1 MLKRASFVEVNTHSL
16 RHNFNAVK
24 NIVPKDAC
32 VMAVVKANAYGA
44 GALKAS
50 EIFLQEGANYLGVAT
65 LDEALE
71 LRSHFSQTPILILGY
86 SPNANAS
93 MLIDND
99 LSAMVFSLEQAEI
112 FSQMALKAKKRLK
125 VHLKIDTGMHRLGL
139 EPNFKSIETIKKIR
153 ALKGLEV
160 EGIFTH
166 LSNADANI
174 KTHAKNQ
181 MKAFNAFLEQL
192 LDQKIEFQYRH
203 AYNSAGIL
211 SLCNGN
217 ENRLLNLYRPGIM
230 LYGFYPSNEMKE
242 SSQTILKNVIS
253 LKARIVQIKRVKKG
267 EFIGYGEHFYTNEE
281 TLVGVLALGYADGLV
296 RALGNRIQVAI
307 NNQLAP
313 LIGKVCMDQCFVKLN
328 NIEAKE
334 GDEVILFG
342 DKSTKANDASEI
354 ATLLNTIPYEVIS
367 TLSKRLERV
376 YVWNKIM

>member
-1 MLKRASFVEVNTHSL
+1 MLKRASFVEVNSASL
-16 RHNFNAVK
+16 RHNFSAVK
-24 NIVPKDAC
+24 SIVPKDAHI
-32 VMAVVKANAYGA
+32 MAVVKANAYGA
-44 GALKAS
+44 GAIKAS

-71 LRSHFSQTPILILGY
+71 LRSHFSKTPILILGY
-86 SPNANAS
+86 SPNSNAS

-99 LSAMVFSLEQAEI
+99 LSAMIFSLEQAEV
-112 FSQMALKAKKRLK
+112 FSQMALKSQKRLK
-125 VHLKIDTGMHRLGL
+125 IHLKIDTGMHRLGL
-139 EPNFKSIETIKKIR
+139 EPNFKSIEIIKKIR

-166 LSNADANI
+166 LSNADAKI

-192 LDQKIEFQYRH
+192 LNQKIEFQYRH

-217 ENRLLNLYRPGIM
+217 ENRFLNLYRPGIM
-230 LYGFYPSNEMKE
+230 LYGFYPSNGMKE
-242 SSQTILKNVIS
+242 TCPTILKNVIS
-253 LKARIVQIKRVKKG
+253 LKAQIVQIRSVKKG

-281 TLVGVLALGYADGLV
+281 TLVGVLALGYADGLM
-296 RALGNRIQVAI
+296 RALGNRIQVVI

-328 NIEAKE
+328 NIQAKE
-334 GDEVILFG
+334 GDEIILFG
-342 DKSTKANDASEI
+342 DKSAKANDASEI
-354 ATLLNTIPYEVIS
+354 AALLNTIPYETIS

-376 YVWNKIM
+376 YI

>member
-16 RHNFNAVK
+16 RYNFHAVK
-24 NIVPKDAC
+24 SIVPKDAC

-71 LRSHFSQTPILILGY
+71 LRSHFSKTPILILGY
-86 SPNANAS
+86 SPNTNAS

-99 LSAMVFSLEQAEI
+99 LSAMVFSLEQAEV
-112 FSQMALKAKKRLK
+112 FSQVALKSQKRLK

-139 EPNFKSIETIKKIR
+139 EPTFKSIETIKKIR

-192 LDQKIEFQYRH
+192 LNQKIEFKYRH

-328 NIEAKE
+328 DIEAKE

-354 ATLLNTIPYEVIS
+354 ATLLNTIPYETIS

-376 YVWNKIM
+376 YV

>member
-1 MLKRASFVEVNTHSL
+1 MLKRASFVEVNTASL

-24 NIVPKDAC
+24 SIVPKDAC

-86 SPNANAS
+86 SPNTNAS
-93 MLIDND
+93 ILIDND
-99 LSAMVFSLEQAEI
+99 LSAMVFSLEQAEV
-112 FSQMALKAKKRLK
+112 FSQVALKSQKRLK
-125 VHLKIDTGMHRLGL
+125 IHLKIDTGMHRLGL
-139 EPNFKSIETIKKIR
+139 EPTFKSIETIKKIR

-281 TLVGVLALGYADGLV
+281 TLVGTLALGYADGLV
-296 RALGNRIQVAI
+296 RDLGNRIQVAI

-342 DKSTKANDASEI
+342 DKSAKANDASEI
-354 ATLLNTIPYEVIS
+354 ATLLNTIPYETIS

-376 YVWNKIM
+376 YI

>member
-1 MLKRASFVEVNTHSL
+1 MLKRASFVEVNTASL
-16 RHNFNAVK
+16 RHNFGAVK
-24 NIVPKDAC
+24 SIVPKDAHI
-32 VMAVVKANAYGA
+32 MAVVKANAYGA
-44 GALKAS
+44 GAIKAS

-71 LRSHFSQTPILILGY
+71 LRSHFSKTPILILGY

-99 LSAMVFSLEQAEI
+99 LSAMIFSLEQAEV
-112 FSQMALKAKKRLK
+112 FSQMALKSQKRLK
-125 VHLKIDTGMHRLGL
+125 IHLKIDTGMHRLGL
-139 EPNFKSIETIKKIR
+139 EPNFKSIEIIKKIC

-166 LSNADANI
+166 LSNADAKI

-181 MKAFNAFLEQL
+181 MKSFNAFLEQL

-217 ENRLLNLYRPGIM
+217 ENRFLNLYRPGIM
-230 LYGFYPSNEMKE
+230 LYGFYPSNGMKE
-242 SSQTILKNVIS
+242 SCPTILKNVIS
-253 LKARIVQIKRVKKG
+253 LKAQIVQIRSVKKG

-281 TLVGVLALGYADGLV
+281 TLVGVLALGYADGLM

-328 NIEAKE
+328 NIQAKE

-342 DKSTKANDASEI
+342 DKSAKANDASEI
-354 ATLLNTIPYEVIS
+354 AALLNTIPYETIS

-376 YVWNKIM
+376 YI

>member
-1 MLKRASFVEVNTHSL
+1 MLKRASFVEVNTTSL
-16 RHNFNAVK
+16 RHNFSAVK
-24 NIVPKDAC
+24 SIVPKDAC

-71 LRSHFSQTPILILGY
+71 LRYHFSKTPILILGY

-99 LSAMVFSLEQAEI
+99 LSVMVFSLEQAEI

-125 VHLKIDTGMHRLGL
+125 IHLKIDTGMHRLGL
-139 EPNFKSIETIKKIR
+139 EPNFKSIEIIKKIR
-153 ALKGLEV
+153 ALKGLEI

-192 LDQKIEFQYRH
+192 LNQKIEFQYRH

-217 ENRLLNLYRPGIM
+217 ENRFLNLYRPGIM
-230 LYGFYPSNEMKE
+230 LYGFYPSNGMKE
-242 SSQTILKNVIS
+242 SCPTILKNVIS
-253 LKARIVQIKRVKKG
+253 LKAQIVQIRSVKKG

-281 TLVGVLALGYADGLV
+281 TLVGVLALGYADGLM

-328 NIEAKE
+328 NIQAKE

-342 DKSTKANDASEI
+342 DKSAKANDASEI
-354 ATLLNTIPYEVIS
+354 AALLNTIAYETIS

-376 YVWNKIM
+376 YV

>member
-1 MLKRASFVEVNTHSL
+1 MLKRASFVEVNSASL
-16 RHNFNAVK
+16 RHNFSTVK
-24 NIVPKDAC
+24 SIVPKDAHI
-32 VMAVVKANAYGA
+32 MAVVKANAYGA
-44 GALKAS
+44 GAIKAS

-71 LRSHFSQTPILILGY
+71 LRSHFSKTPILILGY
-86 SPNANAS
+86 SPNSNAS

-99 LSAMVFSLEQAEI
+99 LSAMIFSLEQAEV
-112 FSQMALKAKKRLK
+112 FSQMALKSQKRLK

-153 ALKGLEV
+153 ALKGLEI

-166 LSNADANI
+166 LSNADAKI

-230 LYGFYPSNEMKE
+230 LYGFYPSNGMKE
-242 SSQTILKNVIS
+242 SCPTILKNVIS
-253 LKARIVQIKRVKKG
+253 LKARIVQIRSVKKG

-281 TLVGVLALGYADGLV
+281 TLVGVLALGYADGLM
-296 RALGNRIQVAI
+296 RTLGNRIQVAI

-328 NIEAKE
+328 NIQAKE

-342 DKSTKANDASEI
+342 DKSAKANDASEI
-354 ATLLNTIPYEVIS
+354 AALLNTIAYETIS

-376 YVWNKIM
+376 YI

>member
-1 MLKRASFVEVNTHSL
+1 MLKRASFVEVNTASL

-24 NIVPKDAC
+24 SIVPKDAHI
-32 VMAVVKANAYGA
+32 MAVVKANAYGA
-44 GALKAS
+44 GAIKAS

-71 LRSHFSQTPILILGY
+71 LRSHFPKTPILILGY

-112 FSQMALKAKKRLK
+112 FSQMALKSQKRLK

-153 ALKGLEV
+153 ALKGLEI

-166 LSNADANI
+166 LSNADTKI

-217 ENRLLNLYRPGIM
+217 ENRFLNLYRPGIM

-242 SSQTILKNVIS
+242 SCPTILKNVIS

-281 TLVGVLALGYADGLV
+281 TLVGVLALGYADGLM
-296 RALGNRIQVAI
+296 RALGNRIQVVI

-328 NIEAKE
+328 DIQAKE

-342 DKSTKANDASEI
+342 DKSAKANDASEI
-354 ATLLNTIPYEVIS
+354 AVLLNTIAYETIS

-376 YVWNKIM
+376 YI

>member
-1 MLKRASFVEVNTHSL
+1 MLKRASFVEVNSASL
-16 RHNFNAVK
+16 RHNFSAVK
-24 NIVPKDAC
+24 SIIPKDAHI
-32 VMAVVKANAYGA
+32 MAVVKANAYGA
-44 GALKAS
+44 GAIKAS

-71 LRSHFSQTPILILGY
+71 LRSHFSKTPILILGY
-86 SPNANAS
+86 SPNSNAS

-99 LSAMVFSLEQAEI
+99 LSAMIFSLEQAEV
-112 FSQMALKAKKRLK
+112 FSQMALKSQKRLK
-125 VHLKIDTGMHRLGL
+125 IHLKIDTGMHRLGL

-217 ENRLLNLYRPGIM
+217 ENRFLNLYRPGIM
-230 LYGFYPSNEMKE
+230 LYGFYPSNGMKE
-242 SSQTILKNVIS
+242 TCPTILKNVIS
-253 LKARIVQIKRVKKG
+253 LKAQIVQIRSVKKG
-267 EFIGYGEHFYTNEE
+267 EFIGYGEHFYTNKE
-281 TLVGVLALGYADGLV
+281 TLVGVLALGYADGLM

-313 LIGKVCMDQCFVKLN
+313 LIGKVCMDQCFIKLN
-328 NIEAKE
+328 NIQAKE

-342 DKSTKANDASEI
+342 DKSAKANDASEI
-354 ATLLNTIPYEVIS
+354 AALLNTIPYETIS
-367 TLSKRLERV
+367 TLSKRLERI
-376 YVWNKIM
+376 YI

>member
-1 MLKRASFVEVNTHSL
+1 MLKRASFVEVDTASL
-16 RHNFNAVK
+16 RHNFSAVK
-24 NIVPKDAC
+24 SIVPKDAC

-44 GALKAS
+44 GAIKAS

-71 LRSHFSQTPILILGY
+71 LRSHFPKTPILILGY
-86 SPNANAS
+86 SPNTNAS
-93 MLIDND
+93 MLVDND
-99 LSAMVFSLEQAEI
+99 LSAMVFSLEQAEV
-112 FSQMALKAKKRLK
+112 FSQAALKSQKRLK
-125 VHLKIDTGMHRLGL
+125 VHIKIDTGMHRLGL
-139 EPNFKSIETIKKIR
+139 EPNFKSIEIIKKIR
-153 ALKGLEV
+153 ALKGLEI

-166 LSNADANI
+166 LSNADAKI

-253 LKARIVQIKRVKKG
+253 LKAQIVQIRSVKKG

-281 TLVGVLALGYADGLV
+281 TLVGVLALGYADGLA

-328 NIEAKE
+328 DIQAKE

-342 DKSTKANDASEI
+342 DKSAKANDASEI
-354 ATLLNTIPYEVIS
+354 AALLNTIAYETIS

-376 YVWNKIM
+376 YI

>member
-24 NIVPKDAC
+24 SIVPKDAC

-44 GALKAS
+44 GAIKAS

-71 LRSHFSQTPILILGY
+71 LRSHFPKTPILILGY

-99 LSAMVFSLEQAEI
+99 LSAMVFSLEQAEV
-112 FSQMALKAKKRLK
+112 FSQMALKSQKRLK

-139 EPNFKSIETIKKIR
+139 EPNFKSIEIIKKIR
-153 ALKGLEV
+153 ALKGLEI

-166 LSNADANI
+166 LSNADAKI

-230 LYGFYPSNEMKE
+230 LYGFYPSNGMKE
-242 SSQTILKNVIS
+242 SCPTILKNVIS
-253 LKARIVQIKRVKKG
+253 LKAQIVQIRSVKKG

-281 TLVGVLALGYADGLV
+281 TLVGVLALGYADGLA
-296 RALGNRIQVAI
+296 RALGNRIQVVI
-307 NNQLAP
+307 NNQSAP

-328 NIEAKE
+328 GIEAKE

-342 DKSTKANDASEI
+342 DKSAKANDASEI
-354 ATLLNTIPYEVIS
+354 AALLNTIAYETIS

-376 YVWNKIM
+376 YI

>member
-1 MLKRASFVEVNTHSL
+1 MLKRASFVEVNTASL
-16 RHNFNAVK
+16 RHNFSAVK
-24 NIVPKDAC
+24 SIIPKDAHI
-32 VMAVVKANAYGA
+32 MAVVKANAYGA
-44 GALKAS
+44 GAIKAS
-50 EIFLQEGANYLGVAT
+50 EIFLQEGANYLGVAA

-71 LRSHFSQTPILILGY
+71 LRSHFPKTPILILGY

-99 LSAMVFSLEQAEI
+99 LSAMVFSLEQAEV

-139 EPNFKSIETIKKIR
+139 EPNFKSIEIIKKIR
-153 ALKGLEV
+153 ALKGLEI

-166 LSNADANI
+166 LSNADAKI

-192 LDQKIEFQYRH
+192 LNQKIEFQYRH

-217 ENRLLNLYRPGIM
+217 ENRFLNLYRPGIM

-242 SSQTILKNVIS
+242 SCPTILKNVVS
-253 LKARIVQIKRVKKG
+253 LKAQIVQIRSVKKG

-281 TLVGVLALGYADGLV
+281 TLVGTLALGYADGLV
-296 RALGNRIQVAI
+296 RDLGNRIQVAI

-342 DKSTKANDASEI
+342 DKSARANDASEI
-354 ATLLNTIPYEVIS
+354 AALLNTIAYETIS

-376 YVWNKIM
+376 YI

>member
-16 RHNFNAVK
+16 RHNFHAVK

-86 SPNANAS
+86 SPNTNAS

-99 LSAMVFSLEQAEI
+99 LSAMVFSLEQAEV
-112 FSQMALKAKKRLK
+112 FSQMALKSQKRLK
-125 VHLKIDTGMHRLGL
+125 IHLKIDTGMHRLGL
-139 EPNFKSIETIKKIR
+139 EPTFKSIETIKKIR

-166 LSNADANI
+166 LSNADAKI

-192 LDQKIEFQYRH
+192 LNQKIEFQYRH

-342 DKSTKANDASEI
+342 DKNAKANDASEI
-354 ATLLNTIPYEVIS
+354 AALLNTIPYETIS

-376 YVWNKIM
+376 YV

>member
-1 MLKRASFVEVNTHSL
+1 MLKRVSFVEVDTASL
-16 RHNFNAVK
+16 RHNFGTVK
-24 NIVPKDAC
+24 RIVPKDAHI
-32 VMAVVKANAYGA
+32 MAVVKANAYGA
-44 GALKAS
+44 GAIKAS

-71 LRSHFSQTPILILGY
+71 LRSHFSKTPILILGY
-86 SPNANAS
+86 SPNSNAS

-99 LSAMVFSLEQAEI
+99 LSTMIFSLEQAEV
-112 FSQMALKAKKRLK
+112 FSQMALKSQKRLK

-166 LSNADANI
+166 LSNADAKI

-230 LYGFYPSNEMKE
+230 LYGFYPSNGMKE
-242 SSQTILKNVIS
+242 SCPTILKNVIS
-253 LKARIVQIKRVKKG
+253 LKAQIVQIRSVKKG

-281 TLVGVLALGYADGLV
+281 TLVGVLALGYADGLM
-296 RALGNRIQVAI
+296 RTLGNRIQVAI

-328 NIEAKE
+328 NIQAKE

-354 ATLLNTIPYEVIS
+354 AALLNTIPYETIS
-367 TLSKRLERV
+367 TLSKRLERI
-376 YVWNKIM
+376 YI

>member
-1 MLKRASFVEVNTHSL
+1 MLKRASFVEVNSASL
-16 RHNFNAVK
+16 RHNFSAVK
-24 NIVPKDAC
+24 SIVPKDAHI
-32 VMAVVKANAYGA
+32 MAVVKANAYGA
-44 GALKAS
+44 GAIKAS

-71 LRSHFSQTPILILGY
+71 LRSYFSKTPILILGY
-86 SPNANAS
+86 SPNSNAS

-99 LSAMVFSLEQAEI
+99 LSAMVFSLEQAEV
-112 FSQMALKAKKRLK
+112 FSQMALKSQKRLK
-125 VHLKIDTGMHRLGL
+125 IHLKIDTGMHRLGL

-166 LSNADANI
+166 LSNADAKI

-192 LDQKIEFQYRH
+192 LEQKIEFQYRH

-242 SSQTILKNVIS
+242 TCPTILKNVVS
-253 LKARIVQIKRVKKG
+253 LKAQIVQIRSVKKG

-281 TLVGVLALGYADGLV
+281 TLVGTLALGYADGLV
-296 RALGNRIQVAI
+296 RDLGNRIQVAI

-328 NIEAKE
+328 NIQAKE

-342 DKSTKANDASEI
+342 DKSAKANDASEI
-354 ATLLNTIPYEVIS
+354 AALLNTIAYETIS

-376 YVWNKIM
+376 YI

>member
-1 MLKRASFVEVNTHSL
+1 MLKRASFVEVNTASL
-16 RHNFNAVK
+16 RHNFSAVK
-24 NIVPKDAC
+24 NIVPKDAHI
-32 VMAVVKANAYGA
+32 MAVVKANAYGA
-44 GALKAS
+44 GATKAS
-50 EIFLQEGANYLGVAT
+50 EIFLQEGAHYLGVAT

-71 LRSHFSQTPILILGY
+71 LRSHFPKTPILILGY
-86 SPNANAS
+86 SPNSNAP

-99 LSAMVFSLEQAEI
+99 LSAMIFSLEQAEV
-112 FSQMALKAKKRLK
+112 FSQMALKSQKRLK

-139 EPNFKSIETIKKIR
+139 EPNFKNIEIIKKIR
-153 ALKGLEV
+153 TLKGLEI

-166 LSNADANI
+166 LSNADAKI

-230 LYGFYPSNEMKE
+230 LYGFYPSNGMKE
-242 SSQTILKNVIS
+242 SCPTILKNVIS
-253 LKARIVQIKRVKKG
+253 LKAQIVQIRSVKKG

-313 LIGKVCMDQCFVKLN
+313 LIGKVCMDQCFIKLN

-342 DKSTKANDASEI
+342 DKSAKANDANQI
-354 ATLLNTIPYEVIS
+354 ATLLNTIPYETIS

-376 YVWNKIM
+376 YI

>member
-1 MLKRASFVEVNTHSL
+1 MLKRASFVEVNSASL
-16 RHNFNAVK
+16 RHNFSAVK
-24 NIVPKDAC
+24 SIVPKDTHI
-32 VMAVVKANAYGA
+32 MAVVKANAYGA
-44 GALKAS
+44 GAIKAS

-71 LRSHFSQTPILILGY
+71 LRSHFPKTPILILGY
-86 SPNANAS
+86 SPNSNAS

-99 LSAMVFSLEQAEI
+99 LSAMVFSLEQAKV

-125 VHLKIDTGMHRLGL
+125 IHLKIDTGMHRLGL
-139 EPNFKSIETIKKIR
+139 EPNFKSIEIIKKIR

-166 LSNADANI
+166 LSNADAKI

-192 LDQKIEFQYRH
+192 FNQKIEFQYRH

-217 ENRLLNLYRPGIM
+217 ENRFLNLYRPGIM
-230 LYGFYPSNEMKE
+230 LYGFYPSSGMKE
-242 SSQTILKNVIS
+242 SCPTILKNVIS
-253 LKARIVQIKRVKKG
+253 LKAQIVQIRSVKKG

-281 TLVGVLALGYADGLV
+281 TLVGVLALGYADGLM

-328 NIEAKE
+328 NIQAKE

-342 DKSTKANDASEI
+342 DKSAKANDASEI
-354 ATLLNTIPYEVIS
+354 ATLLNTIAYETIS

-376 YVWNKIM
+376 YI

>member
-1 MLKRASFVEVNTHSL
+1 MLKRASFVEVNTASL

-24 NIVPKDAC
+24 SIVPKDAC

-86 SPNANAS
+86 SPNTNAS

-99 LSAMVFSLEQAEI
+99 LSTMVFSLEQAEV
-112 FSQMALKAKKRLK
+112 FSQMALKSQKRLK
-125 VHLKIDTGMHRLGL
+125 IHLKIDTGMHRLGL
-139 EPNFKSIETIKKIR
+139 EPTFKSIETIKKIR

-192 LDQKIEFQYRH
+192 LNQKIEFKYRH

-217 ENRLLNLYRPGIM
+217 ENRFLNLYRPGIM

-328 NIEAKE
+328 DIEAKE

-342 DKSTKANDASEI
+342 DKSAKANDASEI

-376 YVWNKIM
+376 YV

>member
-1 MLKRASFVEVNTHSL
+1 MLKRASFVEVNSASL
-16 RHNFNAVK
+16 RHNFSTVK
-24 NIVPKDAC
+24 SIVPKDAHI
-32 VMAVVKANAYGA
+32 MAVVKANAYGA
-44 GALKAS
+44 GAIKAS

-71 LRSHFSQTPILILGY
+71 LRSHFSKTPILILGY
-86 SPNANAS
+86 SPNSNAS

-99 LSAMVFSLEQAEI
+99 LSAMIFSLEQAEV
-112 FSQMALKAKKRLK
+112 FSQMALKSQKRLK
-125 VHLKIDTGMHRLGL
+125 IHLKIDTGMHRLGL
-139 EPNFKSIETIKKIR
+139 EPNFKSIEIIKKIR

-166 LSNADANI
+166 LSNADAKI

-192 LDQKIEFQYRH
+192 LNQKIEFQYRH

-230 LYGFYPSNEMKE
+230 LYGFYPSNGMKE
-242 SSQTILKNVIS
+242 TCPTILKNVIS
-253 LKARIVQIKRVKKG
+253 LKAQIVQIRSVKKG

-281 TLVGVLALGYADGLV
+281 TLVGVLALGYADGLM

-328 NIEAKE
+328 NIQAKE

-342 DKSTKANDASEI
+342 DKSAKANDASEI
-354 ATLLNTIPYEVIS
+354 AMLLNTIPYETIS

-376 YVWNKIM
+376 YI

>member
-1 MLKRASFVEVNTHSL
+1 MLKRASFIEVNSASL
-16 RHNFNAVK
+16 RYNFSAVK
-24 NIVPKDAC
+24 SIVPKDAHI
-32 VMAVVKANAYGA
+32 MAVVKANAYGA
-44 GALKAS
+44 GAIKAS

-71 LRSHFSQTPILILGY
+71 LRSHFSKTPILILGY

-93 MLIDND
+93 MLVDND
-99 LSAMVFSLEQAEI
+99 LSAMIFSLEQAEV
-112 FSQMALKAKKRLK
+112 FSQMALKSQKRLK

-166 LSNADANI
+166 LSNADAKI

-230 LYGFYPSNEMKE
+230 LYGFYPSNGMKE
-242 SSQTILKNVIS
+242 SCPTILKNVIS
-253 LKARIVQIKRVKKG
+253 LKARIVQIRSVKKG

-281 TLVGVLALGYADGLV
+281 TLVGVLALGYADGLM

-328 NIEAKE
+328 DIQAKE

-342 DKSTKANDASEI
+342 DKSTRANDASEI
-354 ATLLNTIPYEVIS
+354 ATLLNTIPYETIS

-376 YVWNKIM
+376 YI

>member
-1 MLKRASFVEVNTHSL
+1 MLKRASFVEVNSTSL
-16 RHNFNAVK
+16 RHNFSAVK
-24 NIVPKDAC
+24 SIVPKDAHI
-32 VMAVVKANAYGA
+32 MAVVKANAYGA
-44 GALKAS
+44 GAIKAS

-71 LRSHFSQTPILILGY
+71 LHSHFSKTPILILGY
-86 SPNANAS
+86 SPNSNAS

-99 LSAMVFSLEQAEI
+99 LSATIFSLEQAEV
-112 FSQMALKAKKRLK
+112 FSQMALKSQKRLK
-125 VHLKIDTGMHRLGL
+125 IHLKIDTGMHRLGL
-139 EPNFKSIETIKKIR
+139 EPNFKSIEIIKKIC

-192 LDQKIEFQYRH
+192 LNQKIEFQYRH

-230 LYGFYPSNEMKE
+230 LYGFYPSYEMKE
-242 SSQTILKNVIS
+242 SCPTILKNVIS
-253 LKARIVQIKRVKKG
+253 LKAQIVQIRSVKKG

-281 TLVGVLALGYADGLV
+281 TLVGVLALGYADGLT

-328 NIEAKE
+328 NIQAKE

-342 DKSTKANDASEI
+342 DKSAKANDASEI
-354 ATLLNTIPYEVIS
+354 AALLNTIPYETIS

-376 YVWNKIM
+376 YI

>member
-1 MLKRASFVEVNTHSL
+1 MLKRASFVEVDTASL
-16 RHNFNAVK
+16 RHNFSAVK
-24 NIVPKDAC
+24 SIVPKDAHI
-32 VMAVVKANAYGA
+32 MAVVKANAYGA
-44 GALKAS
+44 GAIKAS

-71 LRSHFSQTPILILGY
+71 LRSHFSKTPILILGY
-86 SPNANAS
+86 SPNSNAS

-99 LSAMVFSLEQAEI
+99 LSAMIFSLEQAEV
-112 FSQMALKAKKRLK
+112 FSQMALKSQKRLK
-125 VHLKIDTGMHRLGL
+125 IHLKIDTGMHRLGL
-139 EPNFKSIETIKKIR
+139 EPNFKSIEIIKKICT
-153 ALKGLEV
+153 LKGLEV

-166 LSNADANI
+166 LGNADARI

-192 LDQKIEFQYRH
+192 FNQKIEFQYCH

-230 LYGFYPSNEMKE
+230 LYGFYPSNGMKE
-242 SSQTILKNVIS
+242 TCPTILKNVIS
-253 LKARIVQIKRVKKG
+253 LKAQIVQIRSVKKG

-281 TLVGVLALGYADGLV
+281 TLVGVLALGYADGLM

-328 NIEAKE
+328 NIQAKE

-342 DKSTKANDASEI
+342 DKSAKANDASEI
-354 ATLLNTIPYEVIS
+354 AALLNTIPYETIS

-376 YVWNKIM
+376 YI

>member
-1 MLKRASFVEVNTHSL
+1 MLKRASFVEVNSASL
-16 RHNFNAVK
+16 RHNFSAVK
-24 NIVPKDAC
+24 SIVPKDAHI
-32 VMAVVKANAYGA
+32 MAVVKANAYGA
-44 GALKAS
+44 GAIKAS

-71 LRSHFSQTPILILGY
+71 LRSHFPKTPILILGY
-86 SPNANAS
+86 SPNSNAS

-99 LSAMVFSLEQAEI
+99 LSAMVFSLEQAEV
-112 FSQMALKAKKRLK
+112 FSQMALKSQKRLK
-125 VHLKIDTGMHRLGL
+125 IHLKIDTGMHRLGL
-139 EPNFKSIETIKKIR
+139 EPNFKSIEIIKKIR
-153 ALKGLEV
+153 ALKGLEI

-166 LSNADANI
+166 LSNADARI

-230 LYGFYPSNEMKE
+230 LYGFYPSNGMKE
-242 SSQTILKNVIS
+242 TCPTILKNVIS
-253 LKARIVQIKRVKKG
+253 LKAQIVQIRSVKKG

-281 TLVGVLALGYADGLV
+281 TLVGVLALGYADGLM

-328 NIEAKE
+328 NIQAKE

-342 DKSTKANDASEI
+342 DKSAKANDASEI
-354 ATLLNTIPYEVIS
+354 AALLNTIAYETIS

-376 YVWNKIM
+376 YI

>member
-1 MLKRASFVEVNTHSL
+1 MLKRASFVEVDTASL
-16 RHNFNAVK
+16 RHNFSAVK
-24 NIVPKDAC
+24 SIVPRDAC

-44 GALKAS
+44 GAIKAS
-50 EIFLQEGANYLGVAT
+50 EIFLQEGANYLGVAA

-71 LRSHFSQTPILILGY
+71 LRSHFSKTPILILGY

-99 LSAMVFSLEQAEI
+99 LSAMIFSLEQAEV
-112 FSQMALKAKKRLK
+112 FSQIALKAKKRLK

-139 EPNFKSIETIKKIR
+139 EPNFKSIEIIKKIR
-153 ALKGLEV
+153 ALKGLEI

-166 LSNADANI
+166 LSNADAKI

-192 LDQKIEFQYRH
+192 LNQKIEFQYRH

-217 ENRLLNLYRPGIM
+217 ENRFLNLYRPGIM

-253 LKARIVQIKRVKKG
+253 LKAQIVQIKRVKKG

-328 NIEAKE
+328 NIQAKE

-342 DKSTKANDASEI
+342 DKSAKANDASEI
-354 ATLLNTIPYEVIS
+354 AALLNTIAYETIS

-376 YVWNKIM
+376 YI

>member
-1 MLKRASFVEVNTHSL
+1 MLKRASFVEVNSASL
-16 RHNFNAVK
+16 RHNFSTVK
-24 NIVPKDAC
+24 SIVPKDAHI
-32 VMAVVKANAYGA
+32 MAVVKANAYGA
-44 GALKAS
+44 GAIKAS
-50 EIFLQEGANYLGVAT
+50 EIFLQEGANYLGVAA

-71 LRSHFSQTPILILGY
+71 LRSHFPKTPILILGY
-86 SPNANAS
+86 SPNANAP

-99 LSAMVFSLEQAEI
+99 LSAMVFSLEQAEV
-112 FSQMALKAKKRLK
+112 FSQMALKSQKRLK

-139 EPNFKSIETIKKIR
+139 EPNFKSIEIIKKIR
-153 ALKGLEV
+153 TLKGLEI

-166 LSNADANI
+166 LSNADAKI

-192 LDQKIEFQYRH
+192 LEQKIEFQYRH

-230 LYGFYPSNEMKE
+230 LYGFYPSNGMKE
-242 SSQTILKNVIS
+242 SCPTILKNVIS
-253 LKARIVQIKRVKKG
+253 LKARIVQIRSVKKG

-328 NIEAKE
+328 NIQAKE

-342 DKSTKANDASEI
+342 DKSAKANDASEI
-354 ATLLNTIPYEVIS
+354 AMLLNTIPYETIS

-376 YVWNKIM
+376 YI

>member
-1 MLKRASFVEVNTHSL
+1 MLKRASFVEVNTASL
-16 RHNFNAVK
+16 RHNFSAVK
-24 NIVPKDAC
+24 SIVPKDAHI
-32 VMAVVKANAYGA
+32 MAVVKANAYGV
-44 GALKAS
+44 GAIKAS

-71 LRSHFSQTPILILGY
+71 LRSYFSKTPILILGY

-99 LSAMVFSLEQAEI
+99 LSAMVFSLEQAEV
-112 FSQMALKAKKRLK
+112 FSQVALKSQKRLK

-139 EPNFKSIETIKKIR
+139 EPNFKSIEIIKKIH
-153 ALKGLEV
+153 ALKGLEI

-166 LSNADANI
+166 LSNADAKI

-217 ENRLLNLYRPGIM
+217 ENRFLNLYRPGIM

-242 SSQTILKNVIS
+242 SCPTILKNVIS
-253 LKARIVQIKRVKKG
+253 LKAQIVQIRSVKKG

-281 TLVGVLALGYADGLV
+281 TLVGVLALGYADGLM

-328 NIEAKE
+328 NIQAKE

-342 DKSTKANDASEI
+342 DKSAKANDASEI
-354 ATLLNTIPYEVIS
+354 ATLLNTIAYETIS

-376 YVWNKIM
+376 YI

>member
-1 MLKRASFVEVNTHSL
+1 MLKRASFVEVNSASL
-16 RHNFNAVK
+16 RHNFSAVK
-24 NIVPKDAC
+24 SIVPKDAHI
-32 VMAVVKANAYGA
+32 MAVVKANAYGA
-44 GALKAS
+44 GAIKAS

-71 LRSHFSQTPILILGY
+71 LRSHFSKTPILILGY
-86 SPNANAS
+86 SPNSNAS

-99 LSAMVFSLEQAEI
+99 LSAMIFSLEQAEV
-112 FSQMALKAKKRLK
+112 FSQMALKSQKRLK
-125 VHLKIDTGMHRLGL
+125 IHLKIDTGMHRLGL
-139 EPNFKSIETIKKIR
+139 EPNFKSIEIIKKIR

-166 LSNADANI
+166 LSNADAKI

-230 LYGFYPSNEMKE
+230 LYGFYPSNGMKE
-242 SSQTILKNVIS
+242 TCPTILKNVIS
-253 LKARIVQIKRVKKG
+253 LKAQIVQIRSVKKG

-281 TLVGVLALGYADGLV
+281 TLVGVLALGYADGLM

-342 DKSTKANDASEI
+342 DKSAKANDASEI
-354 ATLLNTIPYEVIS
+354 AALLNTIPYETIS

-376 YVWNKIM
+376 YI

>member
-1 MLKRASFVEVNTHSL
+1 MLKRASFVEVNSASL
-16 RHNFNAVK
+16 RHNFSAVK
-24 NIVPKDAC
+24 SIVPKDAHI
-32 VMAVVKANAYGA
+32 MAVVKANAYGA
-44 GALKAS
+44 GAIKAS

-71 LRSHFSQTPILILGY
+71 LRSHFSKTPILILGY
-86 SPNANAS
+86 SPNTNAS

-99 LSAMVFSLEQAEI
+99 LSAMIFSLEQAEV
-112 FSQMALKAKKRLK
+112 FSQMALKSQKRLK
-125 VHLKIDTGMHRLGL
+125 IHLKIDTGMHRLGL
-139 EPNFKSIETIKKIR
+139 EPNFKSIEIIKKIR
-153 ALKGLEV
+153 ALKGLEI

-166 LSNADANI
+166 LSNADAKI

-217 ENRLLNLYRPGIM
+217 ENRFLNLYRPGIM
-230 LYGFYPSNEMKE
+230 LYGFYPSNGMKE
-242 SSQTILKNVIS
+242 TCPIILKNVIS
-253 LKARIVQIKRVKKG
+253 LKAQIVQIRSVKKG

-281 TLVGVLALGYADGLV
+281 TLVGVLALGYADGLM

-313 LIGKVCMDQCFVKLN
+313 LIGKVCMDQCFIKLN

-342 DKSTKANDASEI
+342 DKSAKANDASEI
-354 ATLLNTIPYEVIS
+354 AALLNTIPYETIS

-376 YVWNKIM
+376 YI

>member
-1 MLKRASFVEVNTHSL
+1 MLKRASFVEVNSASL
-16 RHNFNAVK
+16 RHNFSAVK
-24 NIVPKDAC
+24 SIVPKDAHI
-32 VMAVVKANAYGA
+32 MAVVKANAYGA
-44 GALKAS
+44 GAIKAS

-71 LRSHFSQTPILILGY
+71 LRSHFSKTPILILGY
-86 SPNANAS
+86 SPNSNAS

-99 LSAMVFSLEQAEI
+99 LSAMIFSLEQAEV
-112 FSQMALKAKKRLK
+112 FSQMALKSQKRLK
-125 VHLKIDTGMHRLGL
+125 IHLKIDTGMHRLGL
-139 EPNFKSIETIKKIR
+139 EPNFKSIEIIKKIR

-166 LSNADANI
+166 LSNADAKI

-192 LDQKIEFQYRH
+192 LEQKIEFQYRH

-217 ENRLLNLYRPGIM
+217 ENRFLNLYRPGIM
-230 LYGFYPSNEMKE
+230 LYGFYPSSGMKE
-242 SSQTILKNVIS
+242 SCPTILKNVIS
-253 LKARIVQIKRVKKG
+253 LKAQIVQIRSVKKG

-281 TLVGVLALGYADGLV
+281 TLVGVLALGYADGLM

-328 NIEAKE
+328 NIQAKE

-342 DKSTKANDASEI
+342 DKSAKANDASEI
-354 ATLLNTIPYEVIS
+354 AALLNTIPYETIS

-376 YVWNKIM
+376 YI

>member
-1 MLKRASFVEVNTHSL
+1 MLKRASFVEVNTASL

-71 LRSHFSQTPILILGY
+71 LRSHFSKTPILILGY
-86 SPNANAS
+86 SPNTNAS
-93 MLIDND
+93 MLVDND
-99 LSAMVFSLEQAEI
+99 LSAMVFSLEQAEV
-112 FSQMALKAKKRLK
+112 FSQMALKSQKRLK
-125 VHLKIDTGMHRLGL
+125 IHLKIDTGMHRLGL
-139 EPNFKSIETIKKIR
+139 EPTFKSIETIKKIR

-253 LKARIVQIKRVKKG
+253 LKARIVQIKRVKRG

-281 TLVGVLALGYADGLV
+281 TLVGILALGYADGLV
-296 RALGNRIQVAI
+296 RTLGNRIQVAI

-342 DKSTKANDASEI
+342 DKSAKANDASEI

-376 YVWNKIM
+376 YV

>member
-1 MLKRASFVEVNTHSL
+1 MLKRASFVEVNTASL

-24 NIVPKDAC
+24 SIVPKDAC

-86 SPNANAS
+86 SPNTNAS

-99 LSAMVFSLEQAEI
+99 LSAMVFSLEQAEV
-112 FSQMALKAKKRLK
+112 FSQVALKSQKRLK
-125 VHLKIDTGMHRLGL
+125 IHLKIDTGMHRLGL
-139 EPNFKSIETIKKIR
+139 EPTFKSIETIKKIR

-281 TLVGVLALGYADGLV
+281 TLVGVLALGYADGLM

-328 NIEAKE
+328 DIEAKE

-342 DKSTKANDASEI
+342 DKSAKANDASEI
-354 ATLLNTIPYEVIS
+354 AALLNTIPYETIS

-376 YVWNKIM
+376 YV

>member
-1 MLKRASFVEVNTHSL
+1 MLKRASFVEVNTASL
-16 RHNFNAVK
+16 RHNFDAVK
-24 NIVPKDAC
+24 NIVPKDAHI
-32 VMAVVKANAYGA
+32 MAVVKANAYGA

-71 LRSHFSQTPILILGY
+71 LRSHFSKTPILILGY
-86 SPNANAS
+86 SPNSNAS
-93 MLIDND
+93 MLINND
-99 LSAMVFSLEQAEI
+99 LSAMVFSLEQAEV
-112 FSQMALKAKKRLK
+112 FSQMALKSQKRLK

-139 EPNFKSIETIKKIR
+139 EPTFKSIETIKKIR

-192 LDQKIEFQYRH
+192 LNQKIEFQYRH

-267 EFIGYGEHFYTNEE
+267 ELIGYGKHFYANEE

-342 DKSTKANDASEI
+342 DKSAKANDASEI

-376 YVWNKIM
+376 YV

>member
-1 MLKRASFVEVNTHSL
+1 MLKRASFVEVNTASL
-16 RHNFNAVK
+16 RHNFSAVK
-24 NIVPKDAC
+24 SIVPKDAHI
-32 VMAVVKANAYGA
+32 MAVVKANAYGA
-44 GALKAS
+44 GAIKAS
-50 EIFLQEGANYLGVAT
+50 EIFLQEGANYLGVAA

-71 LRSHFSQTPILILGY
+71 LRSHFSKTPILILGY

-99 LSAMVFSLEQAEI
+99 LSAMVFSLEQAEV

-125 VHLKIDTGMHRLGL
+125 IHLKIDTGMHRLGL
-139 EPNFKSIETIKKIR
+139 EPNFKSIEIIKKIR
-153 ALKGLEV
+153 ALKGLEI

-166 LSNADANI
+166 LSNADAKI

-192 LDQKIEFQYRH
+192 LNQKIEFQYRH

-253 LKARIVQIKRVKKG
+253 LKARIVQIKSVKKG

-296 RALGNRIQVAI
+296 RDLGNRIQVAI

-328 NIEAKE
+328 GIEAKE

-342 DKSTKANDASEI
+342 DKSAKANDASEI
-354 ATLLNTIPYEVIS
+354 ATLLNTIPYETIS

-376 YVWNKIM
+376 YV

>member
-1 MLKRASFVEVNTHSL
+1 MLKRASFVEVNSASL
-16 RHNFNAVK
+16 RHNFSAVK
-24 NIVPKDAC
+24 SIVPKDAHI
-32 VMAVVKANAYGA
+32 MAVVKANAYGA
-44 GALKAS
+44 GAIKAS

-71 LRSHFSQTPILILGY
+71 LRSHFSKTPILILGY
-86 SPNANAS
+86 SPNSNAS
-93 MLIDND
+93 MLVDND
-99 LSAMVFSLEQAEI
+99 LSAMIFSLEQAEV
-112 FSQMALKAKKRLK
+112 FSQMALKSQKRLK
-125 VHLKIDTGMHRLGL
+125 IHLKIDTGMHRLGL
-139 EPNFKSIETIKKIR
+139 EPNFKSIEIIKKIR
-153 ALKGLEV
+153 TLKGLEV

-166 LSNADANI
+166 LSNADAKI

-217 ENRLLNLYRPGIM
+217 ENRFLNLYRPGIM
-230 LYGFYPSNEMKE
+230 LYGFYPSNGMKE
-242 SSQTILKNVIS
+242 TCPTILKNVIS
-253 LKARIVQIKRVKKG
+253 LKAQIVQIRSVKKG

-281 TLVGVLALGYADGLV
+281 TLVGVLALGYADGLM

-328 NIEAKE
+328 NIQAKE

-342 DKSTKANDASEI
+342 DKSAKANDASEI
-354 ATLLNTIPYEVIS
+354 ATLLNTIPYETIS

-376 YVWNKIM
+376 YI

>member
-24 NIVPKDAC
+24 NIVPKDAHI
-32 VMAVVKANAYGA
+32 MAVVKANAYGA

-99 LSAMVFSLEQAEI
+99 LSAMVFSLEQAEV
-112 FSQMALKAKKRLK
+112 FSQVALKSQKRLK
-125 VHLKIDTGMHRLGL
+125 IHLKIDTGMHRLGL
-139 EPNFKSIETIKKIR
+139 EPTFKSIETIKKIR

-192 LDQKIEFQYRH
+192 LNQKIEFQYRH

-242 SSQTILKNVIS
+242 SCPTILKNVVS
-253 LKARIVQIKRVKKG
+253 LKAQIVQIKSVKKG

-281 TLVGVLALGYADGLV
+281 TLVGTLALGYADGLV
-296 RALGNRIQVAI
+296 RDLGNRIQVAI

-328 NIEAKE
+328 DIEAKE

-342 DKSTKANDASEI
+342 DKSAKANDASEI
-354 ATLLNTIPYEVIS
+354 AALLNTIPYETIS

-376 YVWNKIM
+376 YI

>member
-1 MLKRASFVEVNTHSL
+1 MLKRASFVEVDTASL
-16 RHNFNAVK
+16 RHNFGAVK
-24 NIVPKDAC
+24 SIVPKDAHI
-32 VMAVVKANAYGA
+32 MAVVKANAYGA
-44 GALKAS
+44 GVIKAS

-71 LRSHFSQTPILILGY
+71 LRSHFSKTPILILGY
-86 SPNANAS
+86 SPNSNAS

-99 LSAMVFSLEQAEI
+99 LSAMIFSLEQAEV
-112 FSQMALKAKKRLK
+112 FSQMALKSQKRLK
-125 VHLKIDTGMHRLGL
+125 IHLKIDTGMHRLGL
-139 EPNFKSIETIKKIR
+139 EPNFKSIEIIKKIC

-192 LDQKIEFQYRH
+192 LNQKIEFQYRH

-230 LYGFYPSNEMKE
+230 LYGFYPSNGMKE
-242 SSQTILKNVIS
+242 TCPTILKNVIS
-253 LKARIVQIKRVKKG
+253 LKAQIVQIRSVKKG
-267 EFIGYGEHFYTNEE
+267 ELIGYGEHFYTNEE
-281 TLVGVLALGYADGLV
+281 TLVGVLALGYADGLM

-342 DKSTKANDASEI
+342 DKSAKANDASEI
-354 ATLLNTIPYEVIS
+354 AALLNTIPYETIS

-376 YVWNKIM
+376 YI

>member
-1 MLKRASFVEVNTHSL
+1 MLKRASFVEVNTASL
-16 RHNFNAVK
+16 RHNFSTVK
-24 NIVPKDAC
+24 SIVPKDAC
-32 VMAVVKANAYGA
+32 VMAIVKANAYGA
-44 GALKAS
+44 GAIKAS

-71 LRSHFSQTPILILGY
+71 LRSHFSKTPILILGY

-99 LSAMVFSLEQAEI
+99 LSAMVFSLEQAEV
-112 FSQMALKAKKRLK
+112 FSQMALKSQKRLK

-153 ALKGLEV
+153 ALKGLEI

-166 LSNADANI
+166 LSNADAKI

-230 LYGFYPSNEMKE
+230 LYGFYPSNGMKE
-242 SSQTILKNVIS
+242 SCPTILKNVIS
-253 LKARIVQIKRVKKG
+253 LKARIVQIRSVKKG

-281 TLVGVLALGYADGLV
+281 TLVGVLALGYADGLM

-328 NIEAKE
+328 NIQAKE

-342 DKSTKANDASEI
+342 DKSAKANDASEI
-354 ATLLNTIPYEVIS
+354 AALLNTIAYETIS

-376 YVWNKIM
+376 YI

>member
-1 MLKRASFVEVNTHSL
+1 MLKRASFVEVNTASL
-16 RHNFNAVK
+16 RHNFSAVK
-24 NIVPKDAC
+24 SIVPKDAHI
-32 VMAVVKANAYGA
+32 MAVVKANAYGA
-44 GALKAS
+44 GAIKAS
-50 EIFLQEGANYLGVAT
+50 EIFLQKGANYLGVAT

-71 LRSHFSQTPILILGY
+71 LRYHFSKTPILILGY
-86 SPNANAS
+86 SPNSNAS

-99 LSAMVFSLEQAEI
+99 LSAMIFSLEQAEV
-112 FSQMALKAKKRLK
+112 FSQMALKSQKRLK
-125 VHLKIDTGMHRLGL
+125 IHLKIDTGMHRLGL
-139 EPNFKSIETIKKIR
+139 EPNFKSIEIIKKIR
-153 ALKGLEV
+153 TLKGLEV

-166 LSNADANI
+166 LSNADAKI

-217 ENRLLNLYRPGIM
+217 ENRFLNLYRPGIM
-230 LYGFYPSNEMKE
+230 LYGFYPSNGMKE
-242 SSQTILKNVIS
+242 TCPTILKNVIS
-253 LKARIVQIKRVKKG
+253 LKAQIVQIRSVKKG

-281 TLVGVLALGYADGLV
+281 TLVGVLALGYADGLM

-328 NIEAKE
+328 NIQAKE

-342 DKSTKANDASEI
+342 DKSAKANDASEI
-354 ATLLNTIPYEVIS
+354 AALLNTIPYETIS

-376 YVWNKIM
+376 YI

>member
-1 MLKRASFVEVNTHSL
+1 MLKRASFVEVDTASL
-16 RHNFNAVK
+16 RHNFGAVK
-24 NIVPKDAC
+24 SIVPKDAH

-44 GALKAS
+44 GAIKAS

-71 LRSHFSQTPILILGY
+71 LRSHFSKTPILILGY

-99 LSAMVFSLEQAEI
+99 LSAMIFSLEQAEV
-112 FSQMALKAKKRLK
+112 FSQMALKSQKRLK
-125 VHLKIDTGMHRLGL
+125 IHLKIDTGMHRLGL
-139 EPNFKSIETIKKIR
+139 EPNFKSIEIIKKIR
-153 ALKGLEV
+153 TLKGLEI

-166 LSNADANI
+166 LSNADAKI

-181 MKAFNAFLEQL
+181 MKTFNAFLEQL

-217 ENRLLNLYRPGIM
+217 ENRFLNLYRPGIM
-230 LYGFYPSNEMKE
+230 LYGFYPSNGMKE
-242 SSQTILKNVIS
+242 SCPTILKNVIS
-253 LKARIVQIKRVKKG
+253 LKAQIVQIRSVKKG

-281 TLVGVLALGYADGLV
+281 TLVGVLALGYADGLI

-328 NIEAKE
+328 NIQAKE

-354 ATLLNTIPYEVIS
+354 AALLNTIPYETIS

-376 YVWNKIM
+376 YI

>member
-1 MLKRASFVEVNTHSL
+1 MLKRASFVEVDTASL
-16 RHNFNAVK
+16 RHNFSAVK
-24 NIVPKDAC
+24 SIVPKDAHI
-32 VMAVVKANAYGA
+32 MAVVKANAYGA
-44 GALKAS
+44 GAIKAS

-71 LRSHFSQTPILILGY
+71 LRSRFSKTPILILGY
-86 SPNANAS
+86 SPNSNAS

-99 LSAMVFSLEQAEI
+99 LSAMIFSLEQAEV
-112 FSQMALKAKKRLK
+112 FSQTALKSQKRLK
-125 VHLKIDTGMHRLGL
+125 IHLKIDTGMHRLGL
-139 EPNFKSIETIKKIR
+139 EPNFKSIEIIKKIR

-166 LSNADANI
+166 LSNADARI

-181 MKAFNAFLEQL
+181 MKTFNAFLEQL

-217 ENRLLNLYRPGIM
+217 ENRFLNLYRPGIM
-230 LYGFYPSNEMKE
+230 LYGFYPSNGMKE
-242 SSQTILKNVIS
+242 TCPTILKNVIS
-253 LKARIVQIKRVKKG
+253 LKAQIVQIRSVKKG

-281 TLVGVLALGYADGLV
+281 TLVGVLALGYADGLM

-328 NIEAKE
+328 NIQAKE

-342 DKSTKANDASEI
+342 DKSAKANDASEI
-354 ATLLNTIPYEVIS
+354 ATLLNTIPYETIS

-376 YVWNKIM
+376 YI

>member
-1 MLKRASFVEVNTHSL
+1 MLKRASFVEVNSASL
-16 RHNFNAVK
+16 RHNFSAVK
-24 NIVPKDAC
+24 SIVPKDAHI
-32 VMAVVKANAYGA
+32 MAVVKANAYGA
-44 GALKAS
+44 GAIKAS
-50 EIFLQEGANYLGVAT
+50 EIFLQEGANYLGVAA

-71 LRSHFSQTPILILGY
+71 LRSHFPKTPILILGY

-99 LSAMVFSLEQAEI
+99 LSAMVFSLEQAEV
-112 FSQMALKAKKRLK
+112 FSQMSLKSQKRLK
-125 VHLKIDTGMHRLGL
+125 IHLKIDTGMHRLGL
-139 EPNFKSIETIKKIR
+139 EPNFKSIEIIKKIR
-153 ALKGLEV
+153 ALKGLEI

-166 LSNADANI
+166 LSNADAKI

-181 MKAFNAFLEQL
+181 MKVFNAFLEQL

-217 ENRLLNLYRPGIM
+217 ENRFLNLYRPGIM

-242 SSQTILKNVIS
+242 SCPTILKNVIS
-253 LKARIVQIKRVKKG
+253 LKARIVQIRSVKKG

-281 TLVGVLALGYADGLV
+281 TLVGTLALGYADGLI

-328 NIEAKE
+328 NIQAKE

-342 DKSTKANDASEI
+342 DKSAKANDASEI
-354 ATLLNTIPYEVIS
+354 AALLNTIPYETIS

-376 YVWNKIM
+376 YI